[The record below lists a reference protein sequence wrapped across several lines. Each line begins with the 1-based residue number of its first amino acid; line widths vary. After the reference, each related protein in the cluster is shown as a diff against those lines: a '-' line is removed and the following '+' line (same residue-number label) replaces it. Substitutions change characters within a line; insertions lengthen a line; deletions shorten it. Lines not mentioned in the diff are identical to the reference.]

1 MAQVHIIQTQS
12 DSFSLP
18 VTFNERTPSTDT
30 STTLLELTSNGNNDR
45 WFVTVKTGVGWL
57 VGV

>member
-18 VTFNERTPSTDT
+18 VTFDERTPSTDT

-45 WFVTVKTGVGWL
+45 WFVTAKTEST
-57 VGV
+57 